1 MPSTVLSAVRE
12 SKERS
17 AFDLP
22 IALGIL
28 IASQQIRTARR
39 SCRGQGAEGHYRWGR
54 RRGALARH
62 DRRQLQSITR

>member
-17 AFDLP
+17 AFDLS

-39 SCRGQGAEGHYRWGR
+39 SCRGQGAEGHY
-54 RRGALARH
+54 H
-62 DRRQLQSITR
+62 